1 MKIVELTS
9 KVLLAITN
17 EEAELLEKF
26 IGEDTIAKRDLNE
39 REQLI
44 AGQLTVKDVLLRT
57 NEAGK
62 LYYKKRFNLNRRFKN
77 TSIYRS

>member
-44 AGQLTVKDVLLRT
+44 ASQLTVKDVLLRT
-57 NEAGK
+57 NDSGK
-62 LYYKKRFNLNRRFKN
+62 LYYKKRIN
-77 TSIYRS
+77 

>member
-9 KVLLAITN
+9 KLLLAITN

-44 AGQLTVKDVLLRT
+44 SGQLTVKDVLLRT
-57 NEAGK
+57 NDSGK
-62 LYYKKRFNLNRRFKN
+62 LYYKKRIN
-77 TSIYRS
+77 

>member
-57 NEAGK
+57 NTAGK
-62 LYYKKRFNLNRRFKN
+62 LYYKKRIAQYDYSNKTNLV
-77 TSIYRS
+77 IY